1 MIIVIISS
9 QSGAHELVAQLD
21 ESEVDRLEVVVQ
33 HLTQLRLHLGL
44 ERGNAVTCLQHC
56 ETFL

>member
-1 MIIVIISS
+1 MMIIVIISS
-9 QSGAHELVAQLD
+9 QSGAHKLMAQLD

-44 ERGNAVTCLQHC
+44 ERG
-56 ETFL
+56 